1 MEMMSEPNCRSAII
15 YIALAIVM
23 MSMAQKIDA
32 ATSCKQCL
40 QIYLKICMQF
50 RLPWQL

>member
-1 MEMMSEPNCRSAII
+1 MEMMSKPNCRFAII

-32 ATSCKQCL
+32 ATSCKQ
-40 QIYLKICMQF
+40 F
-50 RLPWQL
+50 RLQDASKPVCKST